1 MVTDIEQQAVELRR
15 RAIEEPDWWIEHILG
30 CALTAFERELV
41 KLVATSPRVTV
52 RSCTASGK
60 TFTAGR
66 LVLWFLNNH
75 KPSIVLT
82 TAKTFRQVEIE
93 IWKEIWTAYKASKFP
108 LGGRL
113 LATRLEMDKDWFA
126 LGFSTDDAENVLG
139 VHSKHILIIIDEA
152 PGIPDEVYK
161 AIETPMSTGNA
172 KVVVLGN
179 PMQPIGEYR
188 NTFDSPLYKQFH
200 ISAFD
205 TPNFISFNITLDD
218 IKSGEWK
225 DKVGIAQW
233 QIEDGSWLDKMPC
246 PYLINPLW
254 VTERLGEW
262 GEGSFSFQVYVLGN
276 FPEKGA
282 QNLFNLP
289 ELEAAVDRL
298 EVDDEGDTVSALDVA
313 RYGDCESVYGIRRG
327 DKVLKLEVW
336 GHQGIHYNTGR
347 TAMHLRED
355 SPHVCR
361 IDAGGIGADD
371 CDILD
376 KEGFNIDRVMSNSP
390 AVDKERFLNRRAE
403 LYWLLSKRFTDEKIS
418 IPNDRKLI
426 GQLADIRYTYKNGK
440 LAMETK
446 EEMRARGSK
455 SPDRADMLA
464 MLFTPGPLRFA
475 DKQPVWRW

>member
-1 MVTDIEQQAVELRR
+1 MVTDIQKE
-15 RAIEEPDWWIEHILG
+15 AIELHRKAIERPDLWIEDVLG

-41 KLVATSPRVTV
+41 NLVATSPRVTV

-66 LVLWFLNNH
+66 LVLWFLSNH

-93 IWKEIWTAYKASKFP
+93 IWKEIWTAYKGSKFP

-139 VHSKHILIIIDEA
+139 VHSPNILIIIDEA
-152 PGIPDEVYK
+152 PGIPDDVYK

-172 KVVVLGN
+172 KVVILGN
-179 PMQPIGEYR
+179 PLQPTGAYR
-188 NTFDSPLYKQFH
+188 ETFDSPLYKKFV

-205 TPNFISFNITLDD
+205 TPNFIVFNITLDD

-225 DKVGIAQW
+225 DKIGIAEW
-233 QIEDGSWLDKMPC
+233 EIKDGSWLKKMPC

-254 VTERLGEW
+254 VAERLDEW
-262 GEGSFSFQVYVLGN
+262 GEGSFSFQVYVLGE

-289 ELEAAVDRL
+289 ELEAAVDRK
-298 EVDDEGDTVSALDVA
+298 VDDEGDTVTALDVA

-327 DKVLKLEVW
+327 DRLLRMEVW
-336 GHQGIHYNTGR
+336 GHEGIHYTTGR
-347 TAMHLRED
+347 TARHLRQD
-355 SPHVCR
+355 NPSVCR
-361 IDAGGIGADD
+361 IDAGGIGVDD

-376 KEGFNIDRVMSNSP
+376 KEGFHIDRVMSNSP

-403 LYWLLSKRFTDEKIS
+403 LYWLLSKRFTDERIS
-418 IPNDRKLI
+418 IPDDRKLI
-426 GQLADIRYTYKNGK
+426 AQLADIRYTYKNGK

-455 SPDRADMLA
+455 SPDRADMLV
-464 MLFTPGPLRFA
+464 MLFLPSSVAVGGT
-475 DKQPVWRW
+475 QPVWRW